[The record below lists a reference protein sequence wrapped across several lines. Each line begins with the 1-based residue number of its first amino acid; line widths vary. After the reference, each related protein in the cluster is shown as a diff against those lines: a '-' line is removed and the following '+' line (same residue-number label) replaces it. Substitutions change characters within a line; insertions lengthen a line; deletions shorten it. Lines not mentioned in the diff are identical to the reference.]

1 MSIKELKNKITRS
14 LEQMDA
20 DQLNSTF
27 LLIKEVVAQQKRPLT
42 QDDKT
47 IIDKKIETGIKQLE
61 NNEGKNFGLLLNDLE
76 ARYGQ
81 KK

>member
-1 MSIKELKNKITRS
+1 MSIKELKNKITKS
-14 LEQMDA
+14 LEQMDV

-27 LLIKEVVAQQKRPLT
+27 LLIKEVVAQQKQTIT
-42 QDDKT
+42 QDDKI
-47 IIDKKIETGIKQLE
+47 IIDKKIATGIKQLE
-61 NNEGKNFGLLLNDLE
+61 NNEGKNFGLFLNELE